1 MANFYNAGTGFIKDG
16 AFKRIFNENREFL
29 VLFISKVL
37 NISYHEVDDNLVIL
51 DNKISDNLNVKNKQT
66 DLLYESVGIIINI
79 EANGSMTK
87 VVKDK
92 NTAYICQLY
101 LRQIRIGD
109 YYKIKPIFQ
118 ININKRSPFSVKRFL
133 DITKL
138 VNVETLEIRSENITI
153 YDINLDYLETMSYED
168 KLKLPNDDLKK
179 LVIIFSSENKD
190 DFDKLYNG
198 NKIMERVIGTMKDMI
213 KDFDGF
219 LYYDREAFEKAER
232 EEISYNQGEKQG
244 MEIATENIVKNM
256 ILNNIPDE
264 KIVSS
269 TNITKEK
276 LKQIKTVLKKKGK
289 LK

>member
-1 MANFYNAGTGFIKDG
+1 MTNFYNAGTGFIKDG

-37 NISYHEVDDNLVIL
+37 NISYQEVDDNLVIL

-179 LVIIFSSENKD
+179 IVIIFSSENKD

-276 LKQIKTVLKKKGK
+276 LKQIKTVLKNEGK

>member
-1 MANFYNAGTGFIKDG
+1 MTNFYNAGTGFIKDG

-232 EEISYNQGEKQG
+232 EEISYNQGKKQG

-276 LKQIKTVLKKKGK
+276 LKQIKTVLKNEGK

>member
-1 MANFYNAGTGFIKDG
+1 MTNFYNAGTGFIKDG

-37 NISYHEVDDNLVIL
+37 NISYQEVDDNLVIL

-153 YDINLDYLETMSYED
+153 YDINLDYLETISYED

-276 LKQIKTVLKKKGK
+276 LKQIKTVLKNEGK

>member
-1 MANFYNAGTGFIKDG
+1 MTNFYNAGTGFIKDG

-92 NTAYICQLY
+92 NTAYICQFY

-232 EEISYNQGEKQG
+232 EEISYNQGKKQG

-276 LKQIKTVLKKKGK
+276 LKQIKTVLKNEGK

>member
-1 MANFYNAGTGFIKDG
+1 MTNFYNAGTGFIKDG
-16 AFKRIFNENREFL
+16 TFKRIFNENREFL

-118 ININKRSPFSVKRFL
+118 ININKRSPFSVKIFL

-179 LVIIFSSENKD
+179 LVIIFSSENKKN
-190 DFDKLYNG
+190 FDKLYNG

-232 EEISYNQGEKQG
+232 EEISYNQG

>member
-1 MANFYNAGTGFIKDG
+1 MTNFYNAGTGFIKDG

-37 NISYHEVDDNLVIL
+37 NISYQEVDDNLVIL

-168 KLKLPNDDLKK
+168 ALKLPNDDLKK

-232 EEISYNQGEKQG
+232 EEISYNQG

-276 LKQIKTVLKKKGK
+276 LKQIKTVLKKEGK

>member
-1 MANFYNAGTGFIKDG
+1 MTNFYNAGTGFIKDG

-37 NISYHEVDDNLVIL
+37 NISYQEVDDNLVIL

-79 EANGSMTK
+79 EANGSMPK

-276 LKQIKTVLKKKGK
+276 LKQIKTVLKKEGK

>member
-1 MANFYNAGTGFIKDG
+1 MTNFYNAGTGFIKDG
-16 AFKRIFNENREFL
+16 AFKRNFNENREFL

-37 NISYHEVDDNLVIL
+37 NISYQEVDDNLVIL

-276 LKQIKTVLKKKGK
+276 LKQIKTVLKKEGK